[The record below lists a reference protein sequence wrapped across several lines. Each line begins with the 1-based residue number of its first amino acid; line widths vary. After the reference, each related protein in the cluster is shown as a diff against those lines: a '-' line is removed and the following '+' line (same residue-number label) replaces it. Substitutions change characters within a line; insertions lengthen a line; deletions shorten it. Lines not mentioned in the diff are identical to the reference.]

1 MKTQYFSTFTKKQ
14 IMRLLTFLCLLT
26 LLLACKTETKEQNTL
41 SEIVS
46 EEKKELT
53 TAKKIAQ
60 AHGIEYWKNVNEIQF
75 TFNVDRDDNHFERS
89 WSWKPKT
96 DDIQLIS
103 EKDTIRYNRKSV
115 DSLSLNADK
124 AFINDKF
131 WLLVPFQLVWDEG
144 TSISEP
150 VKDLA
155 PISKKELSKIT
166 ITYSNDVGY
175 TPGDAYDIYVD
186 EDYIIREWVFRK
198 GNTEEPSMTTT
209 FENYEDYNGI
219 KIAKDHKMAE
229 SNFNLYFSNIKI
241 K

>member
-1 MKTQYFSTFTKKQ
+1 M
-14 IMRLLTFLCLLT
+14 
-26 LLLACKTETKEQNTL
+26 
-41 SEIVS
+41 
-46 EEKKELT
+46 
-53 TAKKIAQ
+53 
-60 AHGIEYWKNVNEIQF
+60 
-75 TFNVDRDDNHFERS
+75 
-89 WSWKPKT
+89 
-96 DDIQLIS
+96 
-103 EKDTIRYNRKSV
+103 
-115 DSLSLNADK
+115 
-124 AFINDKF
+124 
-131 WLLVPFQLVWDEG
+131 LVPFQLVWDEG